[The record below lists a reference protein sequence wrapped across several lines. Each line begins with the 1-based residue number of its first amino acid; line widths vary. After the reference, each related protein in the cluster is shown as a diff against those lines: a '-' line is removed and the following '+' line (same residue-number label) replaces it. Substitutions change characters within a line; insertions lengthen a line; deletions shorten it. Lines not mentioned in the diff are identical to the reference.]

1 MKAGKIGRIV
11 KAERTGKAEKAV
23 RIGRTE
29 KNGEEKCDFSK
40 FSFFVFRISYLFI
53 KMQGRE
59 KNISVKHFFV
69 IKLSS
74 GGLGKS
80 SVFFWL

>member
-1 MKAGKIGRIV
+1 
-11 KAERTGKAEKAV
+11 
-23 RIGRTE
+23 
-29 KNGEEKCDFSK
+29 
-40 FSFFVFRISYLFI
+40 
-53 KMQGRE
+53 MQGRE

-80 SVFFWL
+80 SVFFLALGRLVDVYTSMSVRLSFALPVSFV

>member
-1 MKAGKIGRIV
+1 
-11 KAERTGKAEKAV
+11 
-23 RIGRTE
+23 
-29 KNGEEKCDFSK
+29 
-40 FSFFVFRISYLFI
+40 
-53 KMQGRE
+53 MQGRE

-74 GGLGKS
+74 GRFGKS